1 MRMLYLYEFIEKRL
15 ETKLHKIPLR
25 NDEYEYFSSLYSGT
39 MWRNRSSFKTVKI
52 VQCIDIL
59 KDLYLKHN
67 FGFFWDWFCRKY
79 GIYVPLLFFLRL
91 TLHSN
96 LCYRRIMYSDI
107 LPWIWHRNRPL
118 IASKQHTERDRLK
131 QTPVAVIKSLFVA
144 SK

>member
-1 MRMLYLYEFIEKRL
+1 MLYLYEFIEKRL

-39 MWRNRSSFKTVKI
+39 LWRNRSSFKTVKI
-52 VQCIDIL
+52 VQCIDIF

-67 FGFFWDWFCRKY
+67 FGFFLELILQKIWYLCSII
-79 GIYVPLLFFLRL
+79 GFFLRL

>member
-1 MRMLYLYEFIEKRL
+1 MMLYLYEFIEKSL

-67 FGFFWDWFCRKY
+67 FGFFWDWFCTKL
-79 GIYVPLLFFLRL
+79 GI
-91 TLHSN
+91 
-96 LCYRRIMYSDI
+96 
-107 LPWIWHRNRPL
+107 
-118 IASKQHTERDRLK
+118 
-131 QTPVAVIKSLFVA
+131 
-144 SK
+144 